1 MESSE
6 YASSEDVMARGEE
19 RRESIDDLGVLLAA
33 LPPDI
38 VKAVHELPDKE
49 ALIEVVLD
57 LGRPPEARFPNSEV
71 ILLEREVSDR
81 DIAYVVEHYFDDF
94 DVRLI
99 DPRPTSVVKPEVRIG
114 DRLLYCCLCRR
125 SPCCLS

>member
-57 LGRPPEARFPNSEV
+57 LAAHPRRAFPTAR
-71 ILLEREVSDR
+71 
-81 DIAYVVEHYFDDF
+81 
-94 DVRLI
+94 
-99 DPRPTSVVKPEVRIG
+99 
-114 DRLLYCCLCRR
+114 
-125 SPCCLS
+125 